1 MTTTTKLGKN
11 LSDSE
16 LLSIFINE
24 NDNRAFDLLVN
35 RYHDKV
41 YNQIF
46 FTVKDEDLAHDLFQ
60 DTFMKVLIM
69 LRDGKYNEE
78 GKFSAWLMRVTC
90 NIVMDYFRKRP
101 AMVDNIGS
109 TEGNNFDIFNRI
121 ELSEPSSEHTIVEQQ
136 VKESAVKLMNSLPE
150 TQREILEMRFYQ
162 DLSFKEIAE
171 QKGMSINTALGRM
184 HYAVNNM
191 RKLAKKHAVALSA

>member
-1 MTTTTKLGKN
+1 MKITKLGKG
-11 LSDSE
+11 LTDSQ
-16 LLSIFINE
+16 LVNIFITEGN
-24 NDNRAFDLLVN
+24 NSAFDALVE
-35 RYHDKV
+35 RYRDKV

-60 DTFMKVLIM
+60 DTFMKVLLM
-69 LRDGKYNEE
+69 LREGKYNEE
-78 GKFSAWLMRVTC
+78 GKFNAWLMRVTA
-90 NIVMDYFRKRP
+90 NIVMDYFRKKP
-101 AMVDNIGS
+101 STVDNILS
-109 TEGNNFDIFNRI
+109 TDNENIDILNRI
-121 ELSEPSSEHTIVEQQ
+121 ELSEPSSEHTLVEQQ
-136 VKESAVKLMNSLPE
+136 VRDTAVKLMKSLPS

-191 RKLAKKHAVALSA
+191 RKLAKKHSIALSA

>member
-1 MTTTTKLGKN
+1 MTTTKIGKN
-11 LSDSE
+11 LTDSE
-16 LLSIFINE
+16 LLDLFING
-24 NDNRAFDLLVN
+24 NDNRAFDALVN
-35 RYHDKV
+35 RYRDKV

-46 FTVKDEDLAHDLFQ
+46 YTVKDEELANDLFQ
-60 DTFMKVLIM
+60 DTFVKVLLM
-69 LRDGKYNEE
+69 LREGKYNEE

-101 AMVDNIGS
+101 AMVDNIGND
-109 TEGNNFDIFNRI
+109 GNSYDIFNRI
-121 ELSEPSSEHTIVEQQ
+121 ELSEPSSEHTLVEQQ
-136 VKESAVKLMNSLPE
+136 VKDSAVKLMNSLPE

>member
-1 MTTTTKLGKN
+1 MKN
-11 LSDSE
+11 LEKGNIRSDSQLVE
-16 LLSIFINE
+16 LFVKGG
-24 NDNRAFDLLVN
+24 DNRAFDMLLE
-35 RYHDKV
+35 RYRDKV

-46 FTVKDEDLAHDLFQ
+46 YTVKDEDLANDLFQ
-60 DTFMKVLIM
+60 DTFMKVLLM

-78 GKFSAWLMRVTC
+78 GKFSAWLMRVTS

-101 AMVDNIGS
+101 S
-109 TEGNNFDIFNRI
+109 TIDSALSTNTESFDILNRL
-121 ELSEPSSEHTIVEQQ
+121 ELSEPPAEHYIVEQQ
-136 VKESAVKLMNSLPE
+136 VKDTAVRLMESLPD

-171 QKGMSINTALGRM
+171 QKGLSINTALGRM

-191 RKLAKKHAVALSA
+191 RKLAKKHSVALSA